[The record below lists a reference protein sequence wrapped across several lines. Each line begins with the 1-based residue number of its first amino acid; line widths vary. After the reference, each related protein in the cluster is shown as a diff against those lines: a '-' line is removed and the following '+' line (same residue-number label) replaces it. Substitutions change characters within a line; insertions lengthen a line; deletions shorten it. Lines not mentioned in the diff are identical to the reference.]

1 MDETLF
7 RSYFKKLYKSLN
19 YMEADF
25 LALLDEEERTNFMI
39 FTKSLQDLAQYFK
52 CGRKQKKADEFAEIN
67 LSKKKITDI
76 TTKMIYGVGKEI
88 QQPRSN
94 SCKIVPAPMGG
105 FFAVRK
111 DH

>member
-1 MDETLF
+1 
-7 RSYFKKLYKSLN
+7 
-19 YMEADF
+19 
-25 LALLDEEERTNFMI
+25 MI

-52 CGRKQKKADEFAEIN
+52 CSRKQKQADEFAEIH
-67 LSKKKITDI
+67 LSKKKVTDI

-111 DH
+111 DHQIKKKVEADVDDATPISGTTAVDTVTADP